1 MNRTA
6 LRTISLLAILLLC
19 CGLAFAQKENG
30 QIAGTI
36 QDASGA
42 VVSGAKISIKG
53 LNTGLVRETT
63 TNSSGLFTLASI
75 PPGPY
80 EVAIEATGFQKVT
93 QQVTVSV
100 GAVTEV
106 STTLKVGGAAT
117 TVEVT
122 GTGETATVNTE
133 NATVGNTVTSQ
144 QVNELPTLT
153 RNPYDLVGISGGVV
167 ADTNSLRGAG
177 YAINGQR
184 SASTDILLDG
194 GQNVDMFT
202 ASVGQTVP
210 LDSVQEFGVLT
221 NNFGAE
227 YGRASGGVV
236 NVVTKSG
243 TNAFHGSAY
252 EYNRVAALSSNTYQN
267 DATDTK
273 KGGFTRNQF
282 GFSIGGPIIK
292 NKLFFFN
299 NTEWIRVRASSPV
312 QYNIL
317 DPGSVASTG
326 LATQRYF
333 QAYGKL
339 APGVT
344 LGAPFPCVASI
355 APELRFGHVHCAC
368 RCRRWTA
375 AEFLGGSCPG

>member
-1 MNRTA
+1 M
-6 LRTISLLAILLLC
+6 
-19 CGLAFAQKENG
+19 
-30 QIAGTI
+30 
-36 QDASGA
+36 
-42 VVSGAKISIKG
+42 
-53 LNTGLVRETT
+53 
-63 TNSSGLFTLASI
+63 GLFTLSSV

-80 EVAIEATGFQKVT
+80 DVVIEAAGFQKAT

-106 STTLKVGGAAT
+106 SATLKVSGAAT

-122 GTGETATVNTE
+122 GSGNAATVNIE
-133 NATVGNTVTSQ
+133 NATLGAVVTSQ

-153 RNPYDLVGISGGVV
+153 RNPYDLVGISGGGV
-167 ADTNSLRGAG
+167 ADTNVSPNTPRGVG

-194 GQNVDMFT
+194 GQNVDLFT
-202 ASVGQTVP
+202 SGTGQIVP
-210 LDSVQEFGVLT
+210 LDSVNEFSVLT

-227 YGRASGGVV
+227 YGRASGGIV

-243 TNAFHGSAY
+243 SNDFHGSAY

-267 DATDTK
+267 DATATE

-282 GFSIGGPIIK
+282 GFAIGGPIIK

-299 NTEWIRVRASSPV
+299 NTEWVRVRAESPT
-312 QYNIL
+312 QYNII
-317 DPGSVASTG
+317 DPSSYSQLG
-326 LATQRYF
+326 LASQNF
-333 QAYGKL
+333 FNAYGKL

-344 LGAPFPCVASI
+344 TKSVFPCRGIS
-355 APELRFGHVHCAC
+355 PEYLD
-368 RCRRWTA
+368 
-375 AEFLGGSCPG
+375 GSCPRGLQPVRQDHHVRPLCGRHRRPRERRPDRTSKLSRLLILVCPFGGNDRLDATRGELNSVRKLVAFSGQYR